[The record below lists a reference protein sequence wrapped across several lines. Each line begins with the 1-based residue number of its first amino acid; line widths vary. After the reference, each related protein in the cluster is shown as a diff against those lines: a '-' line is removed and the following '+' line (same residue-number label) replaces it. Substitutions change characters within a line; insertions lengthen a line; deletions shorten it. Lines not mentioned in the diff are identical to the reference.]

1 MKYAGHRHSTGAKIV
16 LTNQRCATGQVEMLA
31 PGDPHAEVMRVETVS
46 ASMVTKV

>member
-1 MKYAGHRHSTGAKIV
+1 MKYAGHRHSTGTKI
-16 LTNQRCATGQVEMLA
+16 RCATGQVEMLA